1 MSKIIEMKKF
11 ELAAIE
17 PVKGKRGTLKFY
29 RTVLATNVTE
39 AVASVRREVEGSGLV
54 VLQAASYHQGQPMNE
69 VITNRLVEAYERSV
83 G

>member
-11 ELAAIE
+11 ELAVIE
-17 PVKGKRGTLKFY
+17 PVKGKRGVLKFY
-29 RTVLATNVTE
+29 RTVFAPNVTE

-83 G
+83 A